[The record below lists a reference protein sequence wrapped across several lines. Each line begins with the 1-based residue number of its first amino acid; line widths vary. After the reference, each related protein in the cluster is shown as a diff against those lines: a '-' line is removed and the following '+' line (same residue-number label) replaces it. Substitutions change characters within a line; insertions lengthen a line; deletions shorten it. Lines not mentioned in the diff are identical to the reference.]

1 MENKWS
7 FLQIT
12 KPDIVMY
19 HFLVDII
26 IIDLFREL
34 IENVVAVKPKRLSP
48 KEQEELTVLL
58 ISKDKELKENLKVSE
73 PLRW

>member
-1 MENKWS
+1 
-7 FLQIT
+7 
-12 KPDIVMY
+12 MY

-73 PLRW
+73 PLRWQQLMNDINNR